1 LNFKLIKETKLIT
14 KKYFNITILF
24 IIVFLLVSIPVSAKI
39 DIGGEVN
46 TSLVGI
52 LDNKGNISGYPQGS
66 LDLELFLPAL
76 NNTQAK
82 FEIYLY
88 NHPLSGGFDYLIK
101 KLYLKHKF
109 EKFQLTV
116 GRQPIS
122 WSFGSMLNPVDFSL
136 GAMAMDEETGAKYQD
151 AIEGYIPLNWNTSI
165 SVVAAFPE
173 NSQDIKWGLRGR
185 TLIEGYDLTLNYVQE
200 PEVNIGEIIIPA
212 SRRLGFTGKGDLGPL
227 GVYAA
232 LGYYFKAD
240 ENGDFLYQIGSDYS
254 YFFEAGNK
262 VYLQLEYLSMKQ
274 KNLPSVLGPFFSG
287 NITNSLDNQVGLLL
301 GLVNYEINEFSQV
314 SLMAISSLNDGSMII
329 MPGYHNQLNNNLSFD
344 LNLAIYSGKEG
355 TLFGSTVSE
364 GAQQM
369 PKGMIE
375 VGLSYSF

>member
-1 LNFKLIKETKLIT
+1 M

-24 IIVFLLVSIPVSAKI
+24 IIIFLLVLIPVSAKI

-52 LDNKGNISGYPQGS
+52 LDNQGNISGYLQES
-66 LDLELFLPAL
+66 LDLELFLPSFDD
-76 NNTQAK
+76 TQAK

-88 NHPLSGGFDYLIK
+88 NHPLSGGFDYLLK

-109 EKFQLTV
+109 EKFHLTV

-136 GAMAMDEETGAKYQD
+136 GAMVMDEETGSKYQN
-151 AIEGYIPLNWNTSI
+151 AIEAYYPINWNSSI
-165 SVVAAFPE
+165 TAIAAFPNGFE
-173 NSQDIKWGLRGR
+173 NMKWGLRGR
-185 TLIEGYDLTLNYVQE
+185 TMLEGYDLTLNYVRE
-200 PEVNIGEIIIPA
+200 PEENSAETMIPVSQRIGISA
-212 SRRLGFTGKGDLGPL
+212 KGDLGPF
-227 GVYAA
+227 GIYGA
-232 LGYYFKAD
+232 LGYYFKD
-240 ENGDFLYQIGSDYS
+240 NDDGDLAYLIGGDYS

-262 VYLQLEYLSMKQ
+262 IYFQLEYLSIK
-274 KNLPSVLGPFFSG
+274 KDNLFSILGSFFSG
-287 NITNSLDNQVGLLL
+287 NITNNLDNQVGLLL
-301 GLVNYEINEFSQV
+301 GLLNYEINEFSQV

-364 GAQQM
+364 VAQQM

>member
-1 LNFKLIKETKLIT
+1 MKKNLTIAILIILIT
-14 KKYFNITILF
+14 
-24 IIVFLLVSIPVSAKI
+24 LLQSTTTSARI
-39 DIGGEVN
+39 DVGGELK
-46 TSLVGI
+46 TSFVGI
-52 LDNKGNISGYPQGS
+52 LDQEGNISGFPQGS

-82 FEIYLY
+82 FEIYFFNNLVT
-88 NHPLSGGFDYLIK
+88 NKFDFLLK
-101 KLYLKHKF
+101 KLYLNHKF
-109 EKFQLTV
+109 EKFHLTV

-136 GAMAMDEETGAKYQD
+136 GAMVMDEETGAKYQD

-173 NSQDIKWGLRGR
+173 NSQEVKWGLRGR
-185 TLIEGYDLTLNYVQE
+185 TVIRGYDLTLNYVQE
-200 PEVNIGEIIIPA
+200 PEQEVAGIFIPK
-212 SRRLGFTGKGDLGPL
+212 SRRIGFTGKGDLGPL
-227 GVYAA
+227 GVYGA

-240 ENGDFLYQIGSDYS
+240 DNGDFLYQIGSDYS

-274 KNLPSVLGPFFSG
+274 ENLSSVLGPFFSG
-287 NITNSLDNQVGLLL
+287 NIINNLDNQVGLLL

-314 SLMAISSLNDGSMII
+314 SLMAISSLNDRSMII

-364 GAQQM
+364 GAQQI

>member
-1 LNFKLIKETKLIT
+1 M

-24 IIVFLLVSIPVSAKI
+24 IIIFLLVLIPVSAKI

-52 LDNKGNISGYPQGS
+52 LDNQGNISGYLQES
-66 LDLELFLPAL
+66 LDLELFLPSFDD
-76 NNTQAK
+76 TQAK
-82 FEIYLY
+82 YEIYLY
-88 NHPLSGGFDYLIK
+88 NHPLSGGFDYLLK

-109 EKFQLTV
+109 EKFHLTV

-136 GAMAMDEETGAKYQD
+136 GAMVMDEETGSKYQN
-151 AIEGYIPLNWNTSI
+151 AIEAYYPINWNSSI
-165 SVVAAFPE
+165 TAIAAFPNGFE
-173 NSQDIKWGLRGR
+173 NMKWGLRGR
-185 TLIEGYDLTLNYVQE
+185 TMLEGYDLTLNYVRE
-200 PEVNIGEIIIPA
+200 PEENSAETMIPVSQRIGISA
-212 SRRLGFTGKGDLGPL
+212 KGDLGPF
-227 GVYAA
+227 GIYGA
-232 LGYYFKAD
+232 LGYYFKD
-240 ENGDFLYQIGSDYS
+240 NDDGDLAYLIGGDYS

-262 VYLQLEYLSMKQ
+262 IYFQLEYLSMKQ
-274 KNLPSVLGPFFSG
+274 ENLSSVLGPFFSG
-287 NITNSLDNQVGLLL
+287 NITNNLDNQVGLLL
-301 GLVNYEINEFSQV
+301 GLLNYEINEFSQV

-329 MPGYHNQLNNNLSFD
+329 MPGYHNQLNNNLSFN
-344 LNLAIYSGKEG
+344 LNIAIYSGKEG

-364 GAQQM
+364 VAQQM

>member
-1 LNFKLIKETKLIT
+1 M
-14 KKYFNITILF
+14 KKYFSIAILF
-24 IIVFLLVSIPVSAKI
+24 LILFLLGSIPISSKI
-39 DIGGEVN
+39 DIGGELSA
-46 TSLVGI
+46 SLI
-52 LDNKGNISGYPQGS
+52 NIIYNEGQLSTYLQEG
-66 LDLELFLPAL
+66 LDLELFLPSFDD
-76 NNTQAK
+76 TQTK

-88 NHPLSGGFDYLIK
+88 NNPLSGGFDYLLK

-109 EKFQLTV
+109 EKFHLTV

-136 GAMAMDEETGAKYQD
+136 GAMVMDEETGAKYQD
-151 AIEGYIPLNWNTSI
+151 AIEGYMPLNWNTSI
-165 SVVAAFPE
+165 SAVAAFPE

-212 SRRLGFTGKGDLGPL
+212 SRRLGFTVKGDLGPL
-227 GVYAA
+227 GVYGA
-232 LGYYFKAD
+232 LGYYFKD
-240 ENGDFLYQIGSDYS
+240 NDDGDLAYLIGGDYS

-262 VYLQLEYLSMKQ
+262 IYFQLEYLSIK
-274 KNLPSVLGPFFSG
+274 KDNLSSILGSFFTG
-287 NITNSLDNQVGLLL
+287 NVTNNLNENIGLIL
-301 GLVNYEINEFSQV
+301 GIANYEIDEFSQIN
-314 SLMAISSLNDGSMII
+314 LMAISSLNDGSVIV
-329 MPGYHNQLNNNLSFD
+329 MPGYSNQLSNNLSFN
-344 LNLAIYSGKEG
+344 LNMAIYSGKEG

-364 GAQQM
+364 VAKQI

>member
-1 LNFKLIKETKLIT
+1 M

-24 IIVFLLVSIPVSAKI
+24 IIIFLLVSIPVSAKI

-46 TSLVGI
+46 TSLLGI
-52 LDNKGNISGYPQGS
+52 LDNQGNISGYLQES
-66 LDLELFLPAL
+66 LDLELFLPPFDD
-76 NNTQAK
+76 TQAK

-88 NHPLSGGFDYLIK
+88 NHPLSGGFDYLLK

-109 EKFQLTV
+109 EKFHLTV

-136 GAMAMDEETGAKYQD
+136 GAMVMDEETGAKYQD
-151 AIEGYIPLNWNTSI
+151 AIEAYVPLNWNS
-165 SVVAAFPE
+165 SVSLVAAFPE
-173 NSQDIKWGLRGR
+173 ASQDIKWGLRGR
-185 TLIEGYDLTLNYVQE
+185 TLIEGYDLTLNYIQE
-200 PEVNIGEIIIPA
+200 PEQEIAGIFIPR
-212 SRRLGFTGKGDLGPL
+212 SKRIGFTGKGDLGPL
-227 GVYAA
+227 GVYGA
-232 LGYYFKAD
+232 LGYYFKD
-240 ENGDFLYQIGSDYS
+240 NDDGDLAYLIGGDYS

-262 VYLQLEYLSMKQ
+262 IYFQLEYLSIK
-274 KNLPSVLGPFFSG
+274 KDNLFSILGSFFTG
-287 NITNSLDNQVGLLL
+287 NVINNLNENIGLIL
-301 GLVNYEINEFSQV
+301 GSANYEINEFSQV

-329 MPGYHNQLNNNLSFD
+329 MPGYHNQLNNNLSFN

-364 GAQQM
+364 VALQM

>member
-1 LNFKLIKETKLIT
+1 M

-24 IIVFLLVSIPVSAKI
+24 IIIFLLVLIPVSAKI

-52 LDNKGNISGYPQGS
+52 LDNQGNISGYLQES
-66 LDLELFLPAL
+66 LDLELFLPSFDD
-76 NNTQAK
+76 TQAK
-82 FEIYLY
+82 YEIYLY
-88 NHPLSGGFDYLIK
+88 NHPLSGGFDYLLK

-109 EKFQLTV
+109 EKFHLTV

-136 GAMAMDEETGAKYQD
+136 GAMVMDEETGSKYQN
-151 AIEGYIPLNWNTSI
+151 AIEAYYPINWNSSI
-165 SVVAAFPE
+165 TAIAAFPNGFE
-173 NSQDIKWGLRGR
+173 NMKWGLRGR
-185 TLIEGYDLTLNYVQE
+185 TMLEGYDLTLNYVRE
-200 PEVNIGEIIIPA
+200 PEENSAETMIPVSQRIGISA
-212 SRRLGFTGKGDLGPL
+212 KGDLGPF
-227 GVYAA
+227 GIYGA
-232 LGYYFKAD
+232 LGYYFKD
-240 ENGDFLYQIGSDYS
+240 NDDGDLAYLIGGDYS

-262 VYLQLEYLSMKQ
+262 IYFQLEYLSMKQ
-274 KNLPSVLGPFFSG
+274 ENLSSVLGPFFSG
-287 NITNSLDNQVGLLL
+287 NITNNLDNQVGLLL
-301 GLVNYEINEFSQV
+301 GLLNYEINEFSQV

-329 MPGYHNQLNNNLSFD
+329 MPGYHNQLNNNLSFN
-344 LNLAIYSGKEG
+344 LNMAIYSGKEG

-364 GAQQM
+364 VAQQM

>member
-1 LNFKLIKETKLIT
+1 MKKNLTIVISIILI
-14 KKYFNITILF
+14 IL
-24 IIVFLLVSIPVSAKI
+24 LQSTTTSARI
-39 DIGGEVN
+39 DVGGELK
-46 TSLVGI
+46 TSFVGI
-52 LDNKGNISGYPQGS
+52 LDQEGNISGFPQES
-66 LDLELFLPAL
+66 LDLELFLPSFDD
-76 NNTQAK
+76 TQAK

-151 AIEGYIPLNWNTSI
+151 AIEGYMPLNWNTSI

-227 GVYAA
+227 GVYGT

-240 ENGDFLYQIGSDYS
+240 DNGDFLYQIGSDYS

-274 KNLPSVLGPFFSG
+274 ENLSSVLGPFFSG
-287 NITNSLDNQVGLLL
+287 KITNNLDNQVGLLL

-314 SLMAISSLNDGSMII
+314 SLMAISSLNDRSMII
-329 MPGYHNQLNNNLSFD
+329 MSGYHNQLNNNLSFD
-344 LNLAIYSGKEG
+344 LNIAIYSGKEG
-355 TLFGSTVSE
+355 TLFGSTVSK
-364 GAQQM
+364 GAQQI

>member
-1 LNFKLIKETKLIT
+1 M

-24 IIVFLLVSIPVSAKI
+24 IIIFLLVLIPVSAKI

-52 LDNKGNISGYPQGS
+52 LDNQGNISGYLQES
-66 LDLELFLPAL
+66 LDLELFLPSFDD
-76 NNTQAK
+76 TQAK
-82 FEIYLY
+82 YEIYLY
-88 NHPLSGGFDYLIK
+88 NHPLSGGFDYLLK

-109 EKFQLTV
+109 EKFHLTV

-136 GAMAMDEETGAKYQD
+136 GAMVMDEETGSKYQN
-151 AIEGYIPLNWNTSI
+151 AIEAYYPINWNSSI
-165 SVVAAFPE
+165 TAIAAFPNGFE
-173 NSQDIKWGLRGR
+173 NMKWGLRGR
-185 TLIEGYDLTLNYVQE
+185 TMLEGYDLTLNYVRE
-200 PEVNIGEIIIPA
+200 PEENSAETMIPVSQRIGISA
-212 SRRLGFTGKGDLGPL
+212 KGDLGPF
-227 GVYAA
+227 GIYGA
-232 LGYYFKAD
+232 LGYYFKD
-240 ENGDFLYQIGSDYS
+240 NDDGDLAYLIGGDYS

-262 VYLQLEYLSMKQ
+262 IYFQLEYLSIK
-274 KNLPSVLGPFFSG
+274 KDNLFSILGSFFSG
-287 NITNSLDNQVGLLL
+287 NITNNLDNQVGLLL
-301 GLVNYEINEFSQV
+301 GLANYEINEFSQV

-329 MPGYHNQLNNNLSFD
+329 MPGYHNQLNNNLSFN

-364 GAQQM
+364 VAQQM

>member
-1 LNFKLIKETKLIT
+1 LIK

-24 IIVFLLVSIPVSAKI
+24 IIVFLLVSISVSAKI

-52 LDNKGNISGYPQGS
+52 LDNKGNISGYLQES
-66 LDLELFLPAL
+66 LDLELFLPSFDD
-76 NNTQAK
+76 TQAK

-88 NHPLSGGFDYLIK
+88 NNPLSGGFDYLIK

-109 EKFQLTV
+109 EKLHLTV

-136 GAMAMDEETGAKYQD
+136 GAIVMDEEMGAKYQD
-151 AIEGYIPLNWNTSI
+151 AIEGYMPLNWNTSI

-173 NSQDIKWGLRGR
+173 NSQDVKWGLRGR
-185 TLIEGYDLTLNYVQE
+185 TMIEGYDLTLNYVQE
-200 PEVNIGEIIIPA
+200 PEQEVAGIFIPT
-212 SRRLGFTGKGDLGPL
+212 SRRIGFTGKGDLGPL
-227 GVYAA
+227 GVYGA

-240 ENGDFLYQIGSDYS
+240 DNGDFLYQIGSDYS

-262 VYLQLEYLSMKQ
+262 VYLQLEYLSMEQ
-274 KNLPSVLGPFFSG
+274 ENLSSVLGPFFSG
-287 NITNSLDNQVGLLL
+287 NITNNLDNHVGLLL

-344 LNLAIYSGKEG
+344 LKIAIYSGKEG

-364 GAQQM
+364 GAQQI

>member
-1 LNFKLIKETKLIT
+1 LIT
-14 KKYFNITILF
+14 KKFFNITVLF
-24 IIVFLLVSIPVSAKI
+24 VIFFLLGSIPISSKI
-39 DIGGEVN
+39 DIGGELSA
-46 TSLVGI
+46 SLI
-52 LDNKGNISGYPQGS
+52 NIIYNKGNISGFPQES
-66 LDLELFLPAL
+66 LDLELFLPSFDD
-76 NNTQAK
+76 TQAK

-88 NHPLSGGFDYLIK
+88 NHPLSGGFDYLLK

-109 EKFQLTV
+109 EKFHLTV

-151 AIEGYIPLNWNTSI
+151 AIEGYLPLNWNTSI

-173 NSQDIKWGLRGR
+173 NSQEVKWGLRGR
-185 TLIEGYDLTLNYVQE
+185 TMIEGYDLTLNYVQE

-227 GVYAA
+227 GVYGA
-232 LGYYFKAD
+232 LGYYFKTD

-274 KNLPSVLGPFFSG
+274 ENLSSVLGSFFSG
-287 NITNSLDNQVGLLL
+287 NITNNLDNQVGLLL
-301 GLVNYEINEFSQV
+301 GLVNYEIDEFSQV

>member
-1 LNFKLIKETKLIT
+1 MKKNLTIAISIILIT
-14 KKYFNITILF
+14 
-24 IIVFLLVSIPVSAKI
+24 LLQSTTTSARI
-39 DIGGEVN
+39 DVGGELN
-46 TSLVGI
+46 TSFVGI
-52 LDNKGNISGYPQGS
+52 LNQEGNISGFPQES
-66 LDLELFLPAL
+66 LDLELFLPSFDD
-76 NNTQAK
+76 TQAK

-109 EKFQLTV
+109 EKFHLTV

-122 WSFGSMLNPVDFSL
+122 WSFGSMFNPVDFSL
-136 GAMAMDEETGAKYQD
+136 GAMVMDEETGAKYQD
-151 AIEGYIPLNWNTSI
+151 AIEGYMPLNWNTSI
-165 SVVAAFPE
+165 SAVAAFPE
-173 NSQDIKWGLRGR
+173 NSQDVKWGLRGR
-185 TLIEGYDLTLNYVQE
+185 TMIEGYDLTLNYVQE

-212 SRRLGFTGKGDLGPL
+212 SRRIGFTGKGDLGPL
-227 GVYAA
+227 GVYGA

-274 KNLPSVLGPFFSG
+274 KNLSSVLGPFFSG
-287 NITNSLDNQVGLLL
+287 NITNSLDNHVGLLL

-364 GAQQM
+364 GVQQM

>member
-1 LNFKLIKETKLIT
+1 M
-14 KKYFNITILF
+14 
-24 IIVFLLVSIPVSAKI
+24 LVLIPVSAKI

-52 LDNKGNISGYPQGS
+52 LDNQGNISGYLQES
-66 LDLELFLPAL
+66 LDLELFLPSFDD
-76 NNTQAK
+76 TQAK
-82 FEIYLY
+82 YEIYLY
-88 NHPLSGGFDYLIK
+88 NHPLSGGFDYLLK

-109 EKFQLTV
+109 EKFHLTV

-136 GAMAMDEETGAKYQD
+136 GAMVMDEETGSKYQN
-151 AIEGYIPLNWNTSI
+151 AIEAYYPINWNSSI
-165 SVVAAFPE
+165 TAIAAFPNGFE
-173 NSQDIKWGLRGR
+173 NMKWGLRGR
-185 TLIEGYDLTLNYVQE
+185 TMLEGYDLTLNYVRE
-200 PEVNIGEIIIPA
+200 PEENSAETMIPVSQRIGISA
-212 SRRLGFTGKGDLGPL
+212 KGDLGPF
-227 GVYAA
+227 GIYGA
-232 LGYYFKAD
+232 LGYYFKD
-240 ENGDFLYQIGSDYS
+240 NDDGDLAYLIGGDYS

-262 VYLQLEYLSMKQ
+262 IYFQLEYLSIK
-274 KNLPSVLGPFFSG
+274 KDNLFSILGSFFSG
-287 NITNSLDNQVGLLL
+287 NITNNLDNQVGLLL
-301 GLVNYEINEFSQV
+301 GLLNYEINEFSQV

-364 GAQQM
+364 VAQQM

>member
-1 LNFKLIKETKLIT
+1 M

-24 IIVFLLVSIPVSAKI
+24 IIIFLLVLIPVSAKI

-52 LDNKGNISGYPQGS
+52 LDNQGNISGYLQES
-66 LDLELFLPAL
+66 LDLELFLPSFDD
-76 NNTQAK
+76 TQAK
-82 FEIYLY
+82 YEIYLY
-88 NHPLSGGFDYLIK
+88 NHPLSGGFDYLLK

-109 EKFQLTV
+109 EKFHLTV

-136 GAMAMDEETGAKYQD
+136 GAMVMDEETGSKYQN
-151 AIEGYIPLNWNTSI
+151 AIEAYYPINWNSSI
-165 SVVAAFPE
+165 TAIAAFPNGFE
-173 NSQDIKWGLRGR
+173 NMKWGLRGR
-185 TLIEGYDLTLNYVQE
+185 TMLEGYDLTLNYVRE
-200 PEVNIGEIIIPA
+200 PEENSAETMIPVSQRIGISA
-212 SRRLGFTGKGDLGPL
+212 KGDLGPF
-227 GVYAA
+227 GIYGA
-232 LGYYFKAD
+232 LGYYFKD
-240 ENGDFLYQIGSDYS
+240 NDDGDLAYLIGGDYS

-262 VYLQLEYLSMKQ
+262 IYFQLEYLSMKQ
-274 KNLPSVLGPFFSG
+274 ENLSSVLGPFFSG
-287 NITNSLDNQVGLLL
+287 NITNNLDNQVGLLL
-301 GLVNYEINEFSQV
+301 GLLNYEINEFSQV

-364 GAQQM
+364 VAQQM

>member
-1 LNFKLIKETKLIT
+1 M

-24 IIVFLLVSIPVSAKI
+24 IIIFLLVLIPVSAKI

-52 LDNKGNISGYPQGS
+52 LDNQGNISGYLQES
-66 LDLELFLPAL
+66 LDLELFLPSFDD
-76 NNTQAK
+76 TQAK
-82 FEIYLY
+82 YEIYLY
-88 NHPLSGGFDYLIK
+88 NHPLSGGFDYLLK

-109 EKFQLTV
+109 EKFHLTV

-136 GAMAMDEETGAKYQD
+136 GAMVMDEETGSKYQN
-151 AIEGYIPLNWNTSI
+151 AIEAYYPINWNSSI
-165 SVVAAFPE
+165 TAIAAFPNGFE
-173 NSQDIKWGLRGR
+173 NMKWGLRGR
-185 TLIEGYDLTLNYVQE
+185 TMLEGYDLTLNYVRE
-200 PEVNIGEIIIPA
+200 PEENSAETMIPVSQRIGISA
-212 SRRLGFTGKGDLGPL
+212 KGDLGPF
-227 GVYAA
+227 GIYGA
-232 LGYYFKAD
+232 LGYYFKD
-240 ENGDFLYQIGSDYS
+240 NDDGDLAYLIGGDYS

-262 VYLQLEYLSMKQ
+262 IYFQLEYLSMKQ
-274 KNLPSVLGPFFSG
+274 ENLSSVLGPFFSG
-287 NITNSLDNQVGLLL
+287 NITNNLDNQVGLLL
-301 GLVNYEINEFSQV
+301 GLANYEINEFSQV

-329 MPGYHNQLNNNLSFD
+329 MPGYHNQLNNNLSFN
-344 LNLAIYSGKEG
+344 LNMAIYSGKEG

-364 GAQQM
+364 VAQQM

>member
-1 LNFKLIKETKLIT
+1 LIT
-14 KKYFNITILF
+14 KKFFNITILLVIF
-24 IIVFLLVSIPVSAKI
+24 FLLGSISISAKVDI
-39 DIGGEVN
+39 DGELT
-46 TSLVGI
+46 TSLI
-52 LDNKGNISGYPQGS
+52 NIIDNEGQISTYLQEG
-66 LDLELFLPAL
+66 LDLELFLPSFDD
-76 NNTQAK
+76 TQTK

-88 NHPLSGGFDYLIK
+88 NNPLSGGFDYLLK

-109 EKFQLTV
+109 EKFHLTV

-136 GAMAMDEETGAKYQD
+136 GAMVMDEEMGTKYQD
-151 AIEGYIPLNWNTSI
+151 AIEGYMPLNWNTSI

-212 SRRLGFTGKGDLGPL
+212 SRRLGFTVKGDLGPL
-227 GVYAA
+227 GVYGA

-240 ENGDFLYQIGSDYS
+240 NNGDFLYQIGSDYS

-274 KNLPSVLGPFFSG
+274 ENLSSVLGPFFSG
-287 NITNSLDNQVGLLL
+287 KITNNLDNQAGLLL

-329 MPGYHNQLNNNLSFD
+329 MPGYHNQLNNNLSLD
-344 LNLAIYSGKEG
+344 LNMAIYSGKEG

-364 GAQQM
+364 GAQQI

>member
-1 LNFKLIKETKLIT
+1 M

-52 LDNKGNISGYPQGS
+52 LDNKGNISGYLQES
-66 LDLELFLPAL
+66 LDLELFLPSFDD
-76 NNTQAK
+76 TQAK

-88 NHPLSGGFDYLIK
+88 NNPLSGGFDYLIK

-136 GAMAMDEETGAKYQD
+136 GVMVMDKETGAEYQD
-151 AIEGYIPLNWNTSI
+151 AIEGYMPLNWNTSI
-165 SVVAAFPE
+165 SVVAASPE

-185 TLIEGYDLTLNYVQE
+185 TLIEGYDFTLNYVQE
-200 PEVNIGEIIIPA
+200 PELNIGEIIIPA
-212 SRRLGFTGKGDLGPL
+212 SRRLGFTVKGDLGPL
-227 GVYAA
+227 GVYGA

-240 ENGDFLYQIGSDYS
+240 DNGDFLYQIGSDYS

-274 KNLPSVLGPFFSG
+274 ENLSSVLGPFFSG
-287 NITNSLDNQVGLLL
+287 NITNNLDNHIGLLL
-301 GLVNYEINEFSQV
+301 GLANYEINEFSQI

-329 MPGYHNQLNNNLSFD
+329 MPEYHNQLNNNLSF
-344 LNLAIYSGKEG
+344 NLSTAIYFGQED
-355 TLFGSTVSE
+355 TLFGPNVSE
-364 GAQQM
+364 GAQQR
-369 PKGMIE
+369 PKVMISID
-375 VGLSYSF
+375 LTYSF

>member
-1 LNFKLIKETKLIT
+1 MKKNLTITISIILIT
-14 KKYFNITILF
+14 
-24 IIVFLLVSIPVSAKI
+24 LLQSTTTSARI
-39 DIGGEVN
+39 DVGGELK
-46 TSLVGI
+46 TSFVGI
-52 LDNKGNISGYPQGS
+52 LNQEGNISGFPRGS

-82 FEIYLY
+82 FEIYL
-88 NHPLSGGFDYLIK
+88 NSNPLSGGFDYLLK

-109 EKFQLTV
+109 EKLHLTV

-165 SVVAAFPE
+165 SVVAALPE

-185 TLIEGYDLTLNYVQE
+185 TVIKGYDLTLNYVQE
-200 PEVNIGEIIIPA
+200 PEQEIAGIFIPK
-212 SRRLGFTGKGDLGPL
+212 SRRIGFTGKGDLGPL
-227 GVYAA
+227 GMYGA

-274 KNLPSVLGPFFSG
+274 ENLSLVLGPFFSG

-301 GLVNYEINEFSQV
+301 GLVNYEINEFSQF

-344 LNLAIYSGKEG
+344 LNIAIYSGKEG
-355 TLFGSTVSE
+355 TLFGSTISE
-364 GAQQM
+364 GIQQM
-369 PKGMIE
+369 PTGMIE

>member
-1 LNFKLIKETKLIT
+1 
-14 KKYFNITILF
+14 
-24 IIVFLLVSIPVSAKI
+24 
-39 DIGGEVN
+39 
-46 TSLVGI
+46 
-52 LDNKGNISGYPQGS
+52 
-66 LDLELFLPAL
+66 
-76 NNTQAK
+76 
-82 FEIYLY
+82 
-88 NHPLSGGFDYLIK
+88 
-101 KLYLKHKF
+101 
-109 EKFQLTV
+109 
-116 GRQPIS
+116 
-122 WSFGSMLNPVDFSL
+122 MLNPVDFSL
-136 GAMAMDEETGAKYQD
+136 GAMVMDEETGAKYQD

-212 SRRLGFTGKGDLGPL
+212 SWRLGFTVKGDLGPL
-227 GVYAA
+227 GVYGA

-240 ENGDFLYQIGSDYS
+240 DNGDFAYLIGGDYS

-262 VYLQLEYLSMKQ
+262 IYFQIEYLSMK
-274 KNLPSVLGPFFSG
+274 KDNLSSILGSFFTG
-287 NITNSLDNQVGLLL
+287 NVTNNLNENIGLIL
-301 GLVNYEINEFSQV
+301 GMANYEINEFSQV

-344 LNLAIYSGKEG
+344 LNMAIYSGKEG

-364 GAQQM
+364 GAQQI

>member
-1 LNFKLIKETKLIT
+1 M

-24 IIVFLLVSIPVSAKI
+24 IIIFLLVLIPVSAKI

-52 LDNKGNISGYPQGS
+52 LDNQGNISGYLQES
-66 LDLELFLPAL
+66 LDLELFLPSFDD
-76 NNTQAK
+76 TQAK

-88 NHPLSGGFDYLIK
+88 NHPLSGGFDYLLK

-109 EKFQLTV
+109 EKFHLTV

-136 GAMAMDEETGAKYQD
+136 GAMVMDEETGSKYQN
-151 AIEGYIPLNWNTSI
+151 AIEAYYPINWNSSI
-165 SVVAAFPE
+165 TAIAAFPNGFE
-173 NSQDIKWGLRGR
+173 NMKWGLRGR
-185 TLIEGYDLTLNYVQE
+185 TMLEGYDLTLNYVRE
-200 PEVNIGEIIIPA
+200 PEENSAETMIPVSQRIGISA
-212 SRRLGFTGKGDLGPL
+212 KGDLGPF
-227 GVYAA
+227 GIYGA
-232 LGYYFKAD
+232 LGYYFKD
-240 ENGDFLYQIGSDYS
+240 NDDGDLAYLIGGDYS

-262 VYLQLEYLSMKQ
+262 IYFQLEYLSIK
-274 KNLPSVLGPFFSG
+274 KDNLFSILGSFFSG
-287 NITNSLDNQVGLLL
+287 NITNNLDNQVGLLL
-301 GLVNYEINEFSQV
+301 GLANYEINEFSQV

-329 MPGYHNQLNNNLSFD
+329 MPGYHNQLNNNLSFN
-344 LNLAIYSGKEG
+344 LNIAIYSGKEG

-364 GAQQM
+364 VAQQM

>member
-1 LNFKLIKETKLIT
+1 M

-24 IIVFLLVSIPVSAKI
+24 IIIFLLVLIPVSAKI

-52 LDNKGNISGYPQGS
+52 LDNQGNISGYLQES
-66 LDLELFLPAL
+66 LDLELFLPSFDD
-76 NNTQAK
+76 TQAK

-88 NHPLSGGFDYLIK
+88 NHPLSGGFDYLLK

-109 EKFQLTV
+109 EKFHLTV

-136 GAMAMDEETGAKYQD
+136 GAMVMDEETGSKYQN
-151 AIEGYIPLNWNTSI
+151 AIEAYYPINWNSSI
-165 SVVAAFPE
+165 TAIAAFPNGFE
-173 NSQDIKWGLRGR
+173 NMKWGLRGR
-185 TLIEGYDLTLNYVQE
+185 TMLEGYDLTLNYVRE
-200 PEVNIGEIIIPA
+200 PEENSAETMIPVSQRIGISA
-212 SRRLGFTGKGDLGPL
+212 KGDLGPF
-227 GVYAA
+227 GIYGA
-232 LGYYFKAD
+232 LGYYFKD
-240 ENGDFLYQIGSDYS
+240 NDDGDLAYLIGGDYS

-262 VYLQLEYLSMKQ
+262 IYFQLEYLSMKQ
-274 KNLPSVLGPFFSG
+274 ENLSSVLGPFFSG
-287 NITNSLDNQVGLLL
+287 NITNNLDNHVGLLL
-301 GLVNYEINEFSQV
+301 GLANYEINEFSQV

-329 MPGYHNQLNNNLSFD
+329 MPGYHNQLNNNLSFN
-344 LNLAIYSGKEG
+344 LNMAIYSGKEG

-364 GAQQM
+364 VAQQM

>member
-1 LNFKLIKETKLIT
+1 M

-24 IIVFLLVSIPVSAKI
+24 IIIFLLVLIPVSAKI

-52 LDNKGNISGYPQGS
+52 LDNQGNISGYLQES
-66 LDLELFLPAL
+66 LDLELFLPSFDD
-76 NNTQAK
+76 TQAK

-88 NHPLSGGFDYLIK
+88 NHPLSGGFDYLLK

-109 EKFQLTV
+109 EKFHLTV

-136 GAMAMDEETGAKYQD
+136 GAMVMDEETGSKYQN
-151 AIEGYIPLNWNTSI
+151 AIEAYYPINWNSSI
-165 SVVAAFPE
+165 TAIAAFPNGFE
-173 NSQDIKWGLRGR
+173 NMKWGLRGR
-185 TLIEGYDLTLNYVQE
+185 TMLEGYDLTLNYVRE
-200 PEVNIGEIIIPA
+200 PEENSAETMIPVSQRIGISA
-212 SRRLGFTGKGDLGPL
+212 KGDLGPF
-227 GVYAA
+227 GIYGA
-232 LGYYFKAD
+232 LGYYFKD
-240 ENGDFLYQIGSDYS
+240 NDDGDLAYLIGGDYS

-262 VYLQLEYLSMKQ
+262 IYFQLEYLSIK
-274 KNLPSVLGPFFSG
+274 KDNLFSILGSFFSG
-287 NITNSLDNQVGLLL
+287 NITNNLDNQVGLLL
-301 GLVNYEINEFSQV
+301 GLLNYEINEFSQV

-329 MPGYHNQLNNNLSFD
+329 MPGYHNQLNNNLSFN
-344 LNLAIYSGKEG
+344 LNIAIYSGKEG

-364 GAQQM
+364 VAQQM